1 MRYAEALLIRAEAGA
16 ELGKDPELDKTINQL
31 RARVGFTFK
40 LEADPIADPDLI
52 AKYPNVKGDNANLI
66 RETVANV
73 ALSCLPKVIVGT
85 TFVVGM

>member
-1 MRYAEALLIRAEAGA
+1 MLRLVLSWEKI
-16 ELGKDPELDKTINQL
+16 PNKTINQL

-66 RETVANV
+66 REIRRERRIELFAEGYRWD
-73 ALSCLPKVIVGT
+73 VGSLY
-85 TFVVGM
+85 